1 MPHGI
6 EKSLSMQSAGVICP
20 LPTAFFAEDSMLNRI
35 AVVGVPACD
44 VVRAAHFY
52 RDTLGLQM
60 LPHHSG
66 PPHFKVGGTFLAVF
80 ERGESFIASSA
91 PLVAFEV
98 EDIEADVAALMARGV
113 VFEGGVRQD
122 GEARWTAFRDS
133 EGNELELIQFVA
145 PAA

>member
-1 MPHGI
+1 
-6 EKSLSMQSAGVICP
+6 
-20 LPTAFFAEDSMLNRI
+20 MLKRI
-35 AVVGVPACD
+35 AVVGVPARNAT
-44 VVRAAHFY
+44 RAVHFY
-52 RDTLGLQM
+52 RDTLGLPM
-60 LPHHSG
+60 LPHHAG

-80 ERGESFIASSA
+80 ERGESFVASSA

-98 EDIEADVAALMARGV
+98 DDLEADMAALAARGV